1 MNRGDVY
8 QVRFDPIEGSEQSG
22 TRPAVIVTR
31 NAINQS
37 SPVIMVTPFTD
48 ARNVTRSYPTNVLV
62 RAPEGGLTI
71 DSVALGVQTR
81 VVSKSRL
88 LDYRGALSDATMAQI
103 DRALRICLNL

>member
-37 SPVIMVTPFTD
+37 SPVVMVTPFTD
-48 ARNVTRSYPTNVLV
+48 ARNVN
-62 RAPEGGLTI
+62 ETI
-71 DSVALGVQTR
+71 QLMCSSVPQ
-81 VVSKSRL
+81 SE
-88 LDYRGALSDATMAQI
+88 D
-103 DRALRICLNL
+103 

>member
-37 SPVIMVTPFTD
+37 IQSSGHGYTV
-48 ARNVTRSYPTNVLV
+48 Y
-62 RAPEGGLTI
+62 
-71 DSVALGVQTR
+71 
-81 VVSKSRL
+81 
-88 LDYRGALSDATMAQI
+88 
-103 DRALRICLNL
+103 

>member
-37 SPVIMVTPFTD
+37 SSVVMVTP
-48 ARNVTRSYPTNVLV
+48 
-62 RAPEGGLTI
+62 
-71 DSVALGVQTR
+71 
-81 VVSKSRL
+81 SKNLRDYL
-88 LDYRGALSDATMAQI
+88 LACRKKAA
-103 DRALRICLNL
+103 

>member
-37 SPVIMVTPFTD
+37 SPVVMVTPFTD
-48 ARNVTRSYPTNVLV
+48 ARNVARNYPTDVLV

-88 LDYRGALSDATMAQI
+88 LDFGY
-103 DRALRICLNL
+103 

>member
-22 TRPAVIVTR
+22 TRPAVIVT
-31 NAINQS
+31 
-37 SPVIMVTPFTD
+37 PFTN
-48 ARNVTRSYPTNVLV
+48 ARNVVRSYPTDVLV
-62 RAPEGGLTI
+62 HAPEGGLTI

-88 LDYRGALSDATMAQI
+88 LDYRGALSDATMGQI

>member
-37 SPVIMVTPFTD
+37 SPVVMVTPFTD
-48 ARNVTRSYPTNVLV
+48 VLV